1 MKKSIEILK
10 QKLNENKIVFSEPFF
25 LSNDKKTIMG
35 EVSFIEILFL
45 DYRDTEAGSNPR
57 EFTGIKK
64 TNENIIKS
72 LLKDFE
78 NMFRFLHSGII
89 VSLVNPIIDADKK
102 TVQYDDSCLTNGNQT
117 RFIILILTMIKLI
130 CDNKVLSTKSQKEIN
145 DFIKNNF
152 PDNANTKNIMPHIR
166 QNRVNQIIN
175 FLIRNRTYQNLFN
188 ELELSD
194 FLKSRIRVQL
204 NLINSIVDDL
214 ENDMDTYSA
223 GTLIAEANNDTQK
236 VKVDDIFGN
245 KYKQEL
251 EDKIFKDFI
260 FEYSDGVKIEYRLG
274 EVVEKIDKVHILTLL
289 RPVVATG
296 IITKEKDIFKFTN
309 QRDPIYKLFEKLLH
323 NSSNEN
329 TINIISQIIPFLY
342 DIRENYVNPILKKYR
357 RDLVRKYKEKALLG
371 ELDGTIIA
379 DDVNRLMGNDSEL
392 EKLIRRSINYNIEH
406 ILPVLIFRMRSLIE
420 RNDADKICFNMKEE
434 KIGDFLQ
441 TLIEVIYEK
450 YVEKRL
456 DGLPSSLTTVVR
468 SKEFYELG
476 SESYMTLIRNKS
488 YNAKESDFLSKNRRL
503 IHSK

>member
-10 QKLNENKIVFSEPFF
+10 QKLNENKIFFSESFF

-35 EVSFIEILFL
+35 EVSFSEILFL

-72 LLKDFE
+72 LLKDSE
-78 NMFRFLHSGII
+78 KMFRFLHSGII
-89 VSLVNPIIDADKK
+89 VSLVNPIIDKDKI

-117 RFIILILTMIKLI
+117 RFIILILVMIKLI
-130 CDNKVLSTKSQKEIN
+130 CDNQVLSTKSQKEIN

-152 PDNANTKNIMPHIR
+152 PDNSKTRNIMPYIR
-166 QNRVNQIIN
+166 YNRVNQIIN
-175 FLIRNRTYQNLFN
+175 FLNRNGKYKNSFN
-188 ELELSD
+188 KLELSD

-214 ENDMDTYSA
+214 EDDMDTYSA

-251 EDKIFKDFI
+251 EKKIFKDFI
-260 FEYSDGVKIEYRLG
+260 SEYSDDVKIEYRLG

-296 IITKEKDIFKFTN
+296 IITKEKDIFSFTN
-309 QRDPIYKLFEKLLH
+309 QRDPIYKLFEKLLRD
-323 NSSNEN
+323 SSNED
-329 TINIISQIIPFLY
+329 TINIISQLIPFLY
-342 DIRENYVNPILKKYR
+342 NIRESFVNPILKKHR
-357 RDLVRKYKEKALLG
+357 RKLVREYKEKALLG
-371 ELDGTIIA
+371 DLDDTII
-379 DDVNRLMGNDSEL
+379 DKDVNRLMSDDSEL

-406 ILPVLIFRMRSLIE
+406 ILPVLIFRMRSLIDK
-420 RNDADKICFNMKEE
+420 NDKGKIHFNVEKEN
-434 KIGDFLQ
+434 IGEFLQ

-456 DGLPSSLTTVVR
+456 SGLPSSLTTVVR
-468 SKEFYELG
+468 SKEFYEIG
-476 SESYMTLIRNKS
+476 SESFKTLIRNRT
-488 YNAKESDFLSKNRRL
+488 YAAKESDFLSKNRKL
-503 IHSK
+503 IQ